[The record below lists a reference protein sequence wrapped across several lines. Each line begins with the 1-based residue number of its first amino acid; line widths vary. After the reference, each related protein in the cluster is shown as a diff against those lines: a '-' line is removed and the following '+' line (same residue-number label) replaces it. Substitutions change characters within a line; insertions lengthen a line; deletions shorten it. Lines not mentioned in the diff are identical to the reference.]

1 VSLCILSGVSPEEKV
16 FAATEVS
23 VMLRNP
29 DVDAASKDRLECYKR
44 CMLTK
49 SSDINVAYISG

>member
-1 VSLCILSGVSPEEKV
+1 
-16 FAATEVS
+16 
-23 VMLRNP
+23 MLRNP